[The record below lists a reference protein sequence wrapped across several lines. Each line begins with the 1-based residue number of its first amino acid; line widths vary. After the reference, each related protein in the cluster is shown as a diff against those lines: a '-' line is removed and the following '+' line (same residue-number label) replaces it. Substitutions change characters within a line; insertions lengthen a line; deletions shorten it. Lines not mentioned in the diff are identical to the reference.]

1 VALPSGTVTFLFTD
15 IEGSTRLWDN
25 FPDDMR
31 RALAL
36 HDDLVAGSVAD
47 HKGVVVKNT
56 GDGMFAVF
64 DSPLAAVLAAVTA
77 ATSLGRADWPAV
89 VGALG
94 VRMALHTAT
103 IEPQDGDYH
112 GPEVNRVARI
122 EAAGHG
128 GQVLLSDTTHA
139 LVYRSLP
146 DELTT
151 QPLGTHLLRGLSTPE
166 RIHQVMIPDLPSS
179 FPPLRTLTTTTAKLP
194 EFATPFIG
202 RTAEITSLARQ
213 VADPARRM
221 LTLVGHGGAGKTRL
235 AVEVARRCA
244 EEGRVVAH
252 FVSLVPVSTVD
263 GMVKTLADSLDFTI
277 DFHTLSS
284 SFTEKRQVL
293 DRLAMYPMVLVLDNF
308 EHLLESAGFV
318 QEILTEA
325 PDTTV
330 IVTSRERLGLQSE
343 WIHEVGGFSSE
354 DNDAPALLMDRARQ
368 AGGTL
373 DEDDPN
379 IDRICDL
386 VGRYP
391 LGIELAA
398 AWTPMLS
405 TRQIADEISKN
416 LDFLEATAR
425 DIPERHRSLRAVFDY
440 SWNLLDDAG
449 REALASLGVFPSSF
463 TREASSAVAGT
474 SLSTLFDLLKK
485 SLVQR
490 SGIDRFDLHPL
501 VRDFALE
508 KLGDR
513 RAALEEQHAHHYADF
528 LLARSSD
535 LEGSSNQVAV
545 RDEVAAEWDHVRTAA
560 EWHHQHSDAEVCLPI
575 LDALVYFL
583 FLYSWTDGADEF
595 VRLSQVR
602 ADRSVAGSPL
612 DDVAYLQAR
621 LYHHEFALN
630 FTEPAPATEELLTLM
645 PACERVG
652 GHTLA
657 WCLTDLGVAACI
669 AGEIDAALDWFSR
682 AESLAVKRD
691 DLLSA
696 SLFAWY
702 GWTKLL
708 AGDVEGG
715 RSIFAA
721 AEEQLHAD
729 GAELGRAYLLS
740 KLGVAADELGD
751 HAAAAEY
758 HGRAQDVFVKF
769 NDPSGQGY
777 ALSRLS
783 WTWFSQGDY
792 ELSIRYALE
801 ALEHFESVN
810 HRWGS
815 VISRCRAALPEIEL
829 GRIDSALERLYEALD
844 MADRSGMREATLYAL
859 TGIGRAWAA
868 AGRDEDAALL
878 LSFCDRDDSP
888 YQSFV
893 EPKLGM
899 VSQRLGD
906 AAVEPIRARAAAMD
920 LDDAM
925 RFTRS
930 HQS

>member
-1 VALPSGTVTFLFTD
+1 MTLPSGTVTFLFTD

-36 HDDLVAGSVAD
+36 HDDLVAGSVA
-47 HKGVVVKNT
+47 HHQGVVVKNT
-56 GDGMFAVF
+56 GDGIFAAF

-77 ATSLGRADWPAV
+77 ATSLHHADWPAV

-103 IEPQDGDYH
+103 IDPLDGDYH

-122 EAAGHG
+122 EAAGHA
-128 GQVLLSDTTHA
+128 GQVLLSDTTHT
-139 LVYRSLP
+139 LVSRSLP

-202 RTAEITSLARQ
+202 RSAEITDLARQ
-213 VADPARRM
+213 AADPARRI

-244 EEGRVVAH
+244 EEQRVVAH

-277 DFHTLSS
+277 DLHLLSS
-284 SFTEKRQVL
+284 WLTEKRQVL
-293 DRLAMYPMVLVLDNF
+293 DRLAMHPMMLVLDNF
-308 EHLLESAGFV
+308 EHLLDNADFV
-318 QEILTEA
+318 QEIVTEA

-343 WIHEVGGFSSE
+343 WIHEVGGLPR
-354 DNDAPALLMDRARQ
+354 DGNDASALLMDRSRQ

-373 DEDDPN
+373 DEDDPD

-386 VGRYP
+386 VGRFP

-405 TRQIADEISKN
+405 TREIADEISKN

-440 SWNLLDDAG
+440 SWNLLDDSG
-449 REALASLGVFPSSF
+449 RVALASLGVFPSSF
-463 TREASSAVAGT
+463 TREAAASVTGT
-474 SLSTLFDLLKK
+474 TLPTLFNLLKK

-490 SGIDRFDLHPL
+490 SGVDRFDLHPL

-508 KLGDR
+508 KLGER
-513 RAALEEQHAHHYADF
+513 RAQLEERHARHYAEF
-528 LLARSSD
+528 LLARSAD
-535 LEGSSNQVAV
+535 LEGSQGQVAV
-545 RDEVAAEWDHVRTAA
+545 RDEVAAEWDHVRSAA
-560 EWHHQHSDAEVCLPI
+560 EWVHRHRDADECLPI
-575 LDALVYFL
+575 LDALLFFL
-583 FLYSWTDGADEF
+583 FLYSWTDGADMF
-595 VRLSQVR
+595 ARLSQIR
-602 ADRSVAGSPL
+602 EDRPGSPL
-612 DDVAYLQAR
+612 NDAAYLLAK
-621 LYHHEFALN
+621 LYHYEFALN
-630 FTEPAPATEELLTLM
+630 FVEPAPATEELLTLL
-645 PACERVG
+645 PACEVVG
-652 GHTLA
+652 GRTLV

-669 AGEIDAALDWFSR
+669 AGEIDTALDWFSR
-682 AESLAVKRD
+682 AESLSVERD
-691 DLLSA
+691 ANLYT
-696 SLFAWY
+696 SLPAWH
-702 GWTKLL
+702 GWARLM
-708 AGDVEGG
+708 AGDIEGG
-715 RSIFAA
+715 RSIFIA
-721 AEEQLHAD
+721 AEEHLGAV

-740 KLGVAADELGD
+740 KLGVAADEVGD

-810 HRWGS
+810 HRWGV

-906 AAVEPIRARAAAMD
+906 AAIEPIRARAAAMD

-925 RFTRS
+925 AFTRGHRS
-930 HQS
+930 